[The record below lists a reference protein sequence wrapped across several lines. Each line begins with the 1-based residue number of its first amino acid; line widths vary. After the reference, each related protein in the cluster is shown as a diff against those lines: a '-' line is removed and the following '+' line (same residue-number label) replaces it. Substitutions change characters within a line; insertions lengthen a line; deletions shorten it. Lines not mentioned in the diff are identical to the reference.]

1 MRPLQVLS
9 LPQPFLVLKTTS
21 FALRMRVAGPKLKRQ
36 RIEERE
42 RTDREVEKGRDTQS
56 DGVRR

>member
-1 MRPLQVLS
+1 
-9 LPQPFLVLKTTS
+9 
-21 FALRMRVAGPKLKRQ
+21 MRVAGPKLKRQ

-56 DGVRR
+56 DDVGSKR